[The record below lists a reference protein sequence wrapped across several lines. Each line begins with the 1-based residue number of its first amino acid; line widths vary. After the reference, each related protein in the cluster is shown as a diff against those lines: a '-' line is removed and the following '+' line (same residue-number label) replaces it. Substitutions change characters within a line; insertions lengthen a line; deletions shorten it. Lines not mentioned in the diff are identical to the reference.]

1 MNMLTITKWRF
12 PHPLVLLAGGIV
24 LAAALSYVLPAGQ
37 YERRTDEACGREVVI
52 PASYHHV
59 DARPVSAFQ
68 ALVDIPKAMGDAD
81 ARTPQI
87 IFFIFL
93 IGGAFS
99 VVDKTGA
106 LREGVNWLA
115 GRLESRES
123 FVIPVSCVAFAFG
136 GALDGMWEEI
146 IALIPV
152 LLILTRRLGYRPLT
166 AVAMSLGAAGV
177 GAAFSPINPFNV
189 GIGQKLAELP
199 ILSGAFFRTAVLIP
213 ALGIWTWG
221 TIRHATRTRV
231 AVERENSGASGSLD
245 ARYLLTLLIVI
256 GTFAVLVLGV
266 LRYQWDFD
274 QMSGL
279 FIVMGVTGGLVGG
292 LGVRGTAQAYVE
304 GFQSMAYPALLVGF
318 ARAIYLVLYQGRILD
333 TLIHAL
339 VTPLT
344 QCPGSLYAL
353 GMLGVQAVVAV
364 PVPSCS
370 GQAVLTLPILV
381 PLSDLLG
388 ISRQVT
394 VLAYQYG
401 AGLCGQITP
410 TGGALLAIL
419 AAAGVRYEEWL
430 KFTVPLCLVLFALA
444 AAAVGLAI
452 LIGLT

>member
-1 MNMLTITKWRF
+1 MNRLTITKWRF
-12 PHPLVLLAGGIV
+12 PHPVVLLAGGIV
-24 LAAALSYVLPAGQ
+24 IAAVLSYVLPAGQ
-37 YERRTDEACGREVVI
+37 YERRTDETCGREVVI

-59 DARPVSAFQ
+59 DVRPVGAFQ
-68 ALVDIPKAMGDAD
+68 ALVAIPKGIWN
-81 ARTPQI
+81 ARAI
-87 IFFIFL
+87 IIFIFL

-106 LREGVNWLA
+106 LRQGVNWLTQ
-115 GRLESRES
+115 RLQRHESL
-123 FVIPVSCVAFAFG
+123 VIPLSCVVFACG

-152 LLILTRRLGYRPLT
+152 LLILTRRMGYRPLT

-199 ILSGAFFRTAVLIP
+199 ILSGALFRTAVLIP
-213 ALGIWTWG
+213 ALGIWIWG
-221 TIRHATRTRV
+221 TLRHATRTRA
-231 AVERENSGASGSLD
+231 AVEAENSGASGSLD
-245 ARYLLTLLIVI
+245 PRYLLPLLIVV
-256 GTFAVLVLGV
+256 GTFATLILGV
-266 LRYQWDFD
+266 ICYQWDFG
-274 QMSGL
+274 QMSAL
-279 FIVMGVTGGLVGG
+279 FFLMGVAAGLVGG
-292 LGVRGTAQAYVE
+292 LGVKGTAGAYVE
-304 GFQSMAYPALLVGF
+304 GFRSMAYPALLVGF
-318 ARAIYLVLYQGRILD
+318 ARAIYLVLDQGRILD

-344 QCPGSLYAL
+344 ECPGSLYAL
-353 GMLGVQAVVAV
+353 GMLGVQTVVAV

-444 AAAVGLAI
+444 AAALRLAI